1 MRTLTSGT
9 VVSGVE
15 VPLPQAARTNVAA
28 TAAVIARIRDIL
40 IIDMVLPPGNW
51 RKKRNQIKIME
62 KIEKEEKKRYEN
74 GEIREN
80 REIKSEKLEKL

>member
-15 VPLPQAARTNVAA
+15 PLLPQAARTNVAA

-51 RKKRNQIKIME
+51 RKKSGSQ
-62 KIEKEEKKRYEN
+62 
-74 GEIREN
+74 
-80 REIKSEKLEKL
+80 

>member
-1 MRTLTSGT
+1 MAYNISVAVGDKLTMRTLISGT

-15 VPLPQAARTNVAA
+15 LPLPQAARTNVAA

-51 RKKRNQIKIME
+51 RKKS
-62 KIEKEEKKRYEN
+62 
-74 GEIREN
+74 G
-80 REIKSEKLEKL
+80 SH